1 MTLKKRRDNSRQV
14 CSEKLD
20 EKRVENVDTKHFNK
34 DKAIYFEAFFQ
45 AFFDHFR
52 WDELMANFNLS
63 FSFNIQAM
71 QILLKIYLAPS
82 FIKPM
87 IL

>member
-1 MTLKKRRDNSRQV
+1 M
-14 CSEKLD
+14 
-20 EKRVENVDTKHFNK
+20 DTKHFNK
-34 DKAIYFEAFFQ
+34 DTAIYFDVFSGI
-45 AFFDHFR
+45 FDLFR